1 MNKKKKDD
9 HKFNIVALGGTFDHF
24 HKGHRALIEEGFRIG
39 KIVFIGVVS
48 DKLARELGKKP
59 DQSYEFRKGVVES
72 YVLKHHPKRRFNIFP
87 LDDPFGPLADD
98 PSVEALVVTPESL
111 ARGESANM
119 IRLKKGLK
127 PVRIIM
133 VPLVLADDGIR
144 ISSTRIRKKEIDEE
158 GRLKKNI

>member
-1 MNKKKKDD
+1 
-9 HKFNIVALGGTFDHF
+9 
-24 HKGHRALIEEGFRIG
+24 
-39 KIVFIGVVS
+39 
-48 DKLARELGKKP
+48 
-59 DQSYEFRKGVVES
+59 
-72 YVLKHHPKRRFNIFP
+72 NIFP

-158 GRLKKNI
+158 GHLKKNI